1 MAADVEHGSAIGE
14 KRFVVNPYNGNRS
27 SVSERQLPQTLQSVQ
42 DSAYGTAPQFDTPTG
57 NIKHVFLPGQR
68 RIARKRQRRG
78 RSMGFESEFSSENRS
93 CHFRKSKES
102 GADTTAP
109 AFSRNAPTPRSTESG
124 HGTMSNVPGRPT
136 TGYRQQMPI
145 SVINLFI
152 RVIRSIFDYSSE
164 SLVTRT

>member
-27 SVSERQLPQTLQSVQ
+27 SVFERQLPQTLQSVQ

-68 RIARKRQRRG
+68 RIARKRQRGAAAWDSRASFPPRIG
-78 RSMGFESEFSSENRS
+78 AAISEKSRAAP
-93 CHFRKSKES
+93 SKES
-102 GADTTAP
+102 GP
-109 AFSRNAPTPRSTESG
+109 YNGSAFSRNAPTPRSTESG

-152 RVIRSIFDYSSE
+152 RVIRSIFDYSSK
-164 SLVTRT
+164 V